1 MSFLWYNLLRKGHFC
16 MNVNELFKKDEEI
29 TLESYLKKCNIKD
42 IKEFC
47 SPSGKYLDNCFLY
60 EDIRSAVAEVKY
72 LLNYSNSTIVIVQ
85 DADLDGICSTVILYQ
100 YLSNLNPNWNIRILI
115 HKGKERGLSD
125 EDIMNDI
132 ILLHPDLVFVPDAGT
147 NDKIQAEELCKADIG
162 LVVIDHH
169 NYDTPIEKGILINNQ
184 NPNYKV
190 QRDGSGTLVTHKFLQ
205 AMDTEFNLNWSS
217 FCIDLVAL
225 SLISDSMNMNN
236 MENRTYYHYGLE
248 TIDCVQNEF
257 LRQCMFKFIG
267 DKEYTQRDIAF
278 KIVPKFNSIVRSKDQ
293 ILKQR
298 LIYAFLGQD
307 NIEEVLDLCAEAH
320 KNQIE
325 TVNNIIEANVGKIKE
340 ITDNNL
346 IILSCDDMPRSYSGL
361 IAGKVMNMCDNKPT
375 IVGKIIDGEFIG
387 SLRSPIPLQ
396 EDLDK
401 NELIEWCHGHAES
414 AGICI
419 KEENIDNIVEYYNGL
434 NLSYSPQI
442 DVLQSYS
449 INNIPNY
456 LFNEF
461 GANMDVIWGK
471 GLEQPKFH
479 ITLEYNPIDF
489 TIMGKSKTTLKLKQ
503 NGIDI
508 MWFFTDKKK
517 KEKLKIGYINEGGDF
532 IENPFVDTIYKLEII
547 GTLGIN
553 VWNNRTTNQIIV
565 EDFEVKEKKI
575 IKPSDLFI

>member
-1 MSFLWYNLLRKGHFC
+1 

-147 NDKIQAEELCKADIG
+147 NDKIQAEKLCKANIG

-225 SLISDSMNMNN
+225 ILISDSMNMNN

-325 TVNNIIEANVGKIKE
+325 TVNNIIEANIGKIKE
-340 ITDNNL
+340 IADNNL
-346 IILSCDDMPRSYSGL
+346 IVLSCDDMPRSYSGL

-419 KEENIDNIVEYYNGL
+419 KETNIDNIVEYYNGL

-456 LFNEF
+456 LFDEF

-517 KEKLKIGYINEGGDF
+517 KEKLKIGYINESGDF

>member
-1 MSFLWYNLLRKGHFC
+1 

-125 EDIMNDI
+125 EDVMNDI

-205 AMDTEFNLNWSS
+205 AMDIEFNLNWSS

-236 MENRTYYHYGLE
+236 MENRTYYYYGLE

-419 KEENIDNIVEYYNGL
+419 KETNIDNIVEYYNGL

>member
-1 MSFLWYNLLRKGHFC
+1 

-125 EDIMNDI
+125 ENIMNDI

-205 AMDTEFNLNWSS
+205 AMDIEFNLNWSS

-257 LRQCMFKFIG
+257 LRQCMLKFIG

-419 KEENIDNIVEYYNGL
+419 KETNIDNIVEYYNGL

>member
-1 MSFLWYNLLRKGHFC
+1 

-60 EDIRSAVAEVKY
+60 EDIKSAVAEVKY

-205 AMDTEFNLNWSS
+205 AMDIEFNLNWSS

-419 KEENIDNIVEYYNGL
+419 KETNIDNIVEYYNGL

-442 DVLQSYS
+442 DVLKSYS
-449 INNIPNY
+449 INDIPNY
-456 LFNEF
+456 LFDEF

-517 KEKLKIGYINEGGDF
+517 KEKLKIGYINEDGDF

>member
-1 MSFLWYNLLRKGHFC
+1 

-205 AMDTEFNLNWSS
+205 AMDIEFNLNWSS

-419 KEENIDNIVEYYNGL
+419 KETNIDNIVEYYNGL

-442 DVLQSYS
+442 DVLQSYN

>member
-1 MSFLWYNLLRKGHFC
+1 

-325 TVNNIIEANVGKIKE
+325 TVNNIIEANIGKIKE
-340 ITDNNL
+340 IADNNL
-346 IILSCDDMPRSYSGL
+346 IVLSCDDMPRSYSGL

-419 KEENIDNIVEYYNGL
+419 NETNIDNIVEYYNGL

-517 KEKLKIGYINEGGDF
+517 KEKLKIGYINESGDF

>member
-1 MSFLWYNLLRKGHFC
+1 

-147 NDKIQAEELCKADIG
+147 NDKIQAEELCKANIG

-325 TVNNIIEANVGKIKE
+325 TVNNIIEANIGKIKE
-340 ITDNNL
+340 IADNNL
-346 IILSCDDMPRSYSGL
+346 IVLSCDDMPRSYSGL

-419 KEENIDNIVEYYNGL
+419 KESNIDNIVEYYNGL

-517 KEKLKIGYINEGGDF
+517 KEKLKIGYINESGDF

>member
-1 MSFLWYNLLRKGHFC
+1 

-325 TVNNIIEANVGKIKE
+325 TVNNIIEANIGKIKE
-340 ITDNNL
+340 IADNNL
-346 IILSCDDMPRSYSGL
+346 IVLSCDDMPRSYSGL

-419 KEENIDNIVEYYNGL
+419 KETNIDNIVEYYNGL

-517 KEKLKIGYINEGGDF
+517 KEKLKIGYINESGDF

>member
-1 MSFLWYNLLRKGHFC
+1 

-132 ILLHPDLVFVPDAGT
+132 MLLHPDLVFVPDAGT

-325 TVNNIIEANVGKIKE
+325 TVNNIIEANIGKIKE
-340 ITDNNL
+340 IADNNL
-346 IILSCDDMPRSYSGL
+346 IVLSCDDMPRSYSGL

-419 KEENIDNIVEYYNGL
+419 KESNIDNIVEYYNGL

-517 KEKLKIGYINEGGDF
+517 KEKLKIGYINESGDF

>member
-1 MSFLWYNLLRKGHFC
+1 

-125 EDIMNDI
+125 EDVMNDI

-205 AMDTEFNLNWSS
+205 AMDIEFNLNWSS

-419 KEENIDNIVEYYNGL
+419 KETNIDNIVEYYNGL

-449 INNIPNY
+449 INDIPNY

-517 KEKLKIGYINEGGDF
+517 KEKLKIGYINEDGDF

>member
-1 MSFLWYNLLRKGHFC
+1 

-205 AMDTEFNLNWSS
+205 AMDIEFNLNWSS

-325 TVNNIIEANVGKIKE
+325 TVNNIIEANIGKIKE

-419 KEENIDNIVEYYNGL
+419 KETNIDNIVEYYNGL

>member
-1 MSFLWYNLLRKGHFC
+1 

-100 YLSNLNPNWNIRILI
+100 YLSNLNSNWNIRILI

-132 ILLHPDLVFVPDAGT
+132 MLLHPDLVFVPDAGT

-205 AMDTEFNLNWSS
+205 AMDIEFNLNWSS

-419 KEENIDNIVEYYNGL
+419 KETNIDNIVEYYNSL

-449 INNIPNY
+449 INDIPNY

-517 KEKLKIGYINEGGDF
+517 KEKLKIGYINEDGDF

>member
-1 MSFLWYNLLRKGHFC
+1 

-132 ILLHPDLVFVPDAGT
+132 MLLHPDLVFVPDAGT

-325 TVNNIIEANVGKIKE
+325 TVNNIIEANIGKIKE
-340 ITDNNL
+340 IADNNL
-346 IILSCDDMPRSYSGL
+346 IVLSCDDMPRSYSGL

-414 AGICI
+414 AGIRI
-419 KEENIDNIVEYYNGL
+419 KETNIDNIVEYYNGL

-517 KEKLKIGYINEGGDF
+517 KEKLKIGYINESGDF

-547 GTLGIN
+547 CILVIN
-553 VWNNRTTNQIIV
+553 VWNNRITNQIIF

>member
-1 MSFLWYNLLRKGHFC
+1 
-16 MNVNELFKKDEEI
+16 MNINELFKKDEEI

-125 EDIMNDI
+125 EDVMNDI

-205 AMDTEFNLNWSS
+205 AMDIEFNLNWSS

-419 KEENIDNIVEYYNGL
+419 KETNIDNIVEYYNGL

>member
-1 MSFLWYNLLRKGHFC
+1 

-125 EDIMNDI
+125 EDIMNDN

-147 NDKIQAEELCKADIG
+147 NDKIQAEELYKADIG

-419 KEENIDNIVEYYNGL
+419 KETNIDNIVEYYNGL

-442 DVLQSYS
+442 DVLQSYN

-517 KEKLKIGYINEGGDF
+517 KEKLKIGYINEDGDF

>member
-1 MSFLWYNLLRKGHFC
+1 
-16 MNVNELFKKDEEI
+16 MNINELFKKDEEI

-205 AMDTEFNLNWSS
+205 AMDIEFNLNWSS

-419 KEENIDNIVEYYNGL
+419 KETNIDNIVEYYNGL

-442 DVLQSYS
+442 DVLQSYN

-517 KEKLKIGYINEGGDF
+517 KEKLKIGYINEDGDF

>member
-1 MSFLWYNLLRKGHFC
+1 

-205 AMDTEFNLNWSS
+205 AMDIEFNLNWSS

-419 KEENIDNIVEYYNGL
+419 KETNIDNIVEYYNGL
-434 NLSYSPQI
+434 NLSFSPQI
-442 DVLQSYS
+442 DVLQSYN

-517 KEKLKIGYINEGGDF
+517 KEKLKIGYINEDGDF

>member
-1 MSFLWYNLLRKGHFC
+1 

-325 TVNNIIEANVGKIKE
+325 TVNNIIEANIGKIKE

-346 IILSCDDMPRSYSGL
+346 IVLSCDDMPRSYSGL

-419 KEENIDNIVEYYNGL
+419 KETNIDNIVEYYNGL

-456 LFNEF
+456 LFDEF

-517 KEKLKIGYINEGGDF
+517 KEKLKIGYINESGDF

>member
-1 MSFLWYNLLRKGHFC
+1 

>member
-1 MSFLWYNLLRKGHFC
+1 

-60 EDIRSAVAEVKY
+60 EDIRSAVAEIKY

-125 EDIMNDI
+125 EDVMNDI

-205 AMDTEFNLNWSS
+205 AMDIEFNLNWSS

-419 KEENIDNIVEYYNGL
+419 KETNIDNIVEYYNGL

-449 INNIPNY
+449 INDIPNY

-517 KEKLKIGYINEGGDF
+517 KEKLKIGYINEDGDF

>member
-1 MSFLWYNLLRKGHFC
+1 

-115 HKGKERGLSD
+115 HKGKERGLND

-132 ILLHPDLVFVPDAGT
+132 MLLHPDLVFVPDAGT

-205 AMDTEFNLNWSS
+205 AMDIEFNLNWSS

>member
-1 MSFLWYNLLRKGHFC
+1 

-147 NDKIQAEELCKADIG
+147 NDKIQAEELYKADIG

-169 NYDTPIEKGILINNQ
+169 NYDTPIEKGTLINNQ

>member
-1 MSFLWYNLLRKGHFC
+1 MK
-16 MNVNELFKKDEEI
+16 VNELFKKDEEI

-125 EDIMNDI
+125 EDVMNDI

-205 AMDTEFNLNWSS
+205 AMDIEFNLNWSS

-419 KEENIDNIVEYYNGL
+419 KETNIDNIVEYYNGL

-456 LFNEF
+456 LFDEF

-517 KEKLKIGYINEGGDF
+517 KEKLKIGYINEDGDF

>member
-1 MSFLWYNLLRKGHFC
+1 

-60 EDIRSAVAEVKY
+60 EDIKSAVAEVKY

-125 EDIMNDI
+125 EDVMNDI

-205 AMDTEFNLNWSS
+205 AMDIEFNLNWSS

-419 KEENIDNIVEYYNGL
+419 KETNIDNIVEYYNGL

-442 DVLQSYS
+442 DVLKSYS
-449 INNIPNY
+449 INDIPNY
-456 LFNEF
+456 LFDEF
-461 GANMDVIWGK
+461 GAKIGVIWGK

>member
-1 MSFLWYNLLRKGHFC
+1 

-132 ILLHPDLVFVPDAGT
+132 MLLHPDLVFVPDAGT

-325 TVNNIIEANVGKIKE
+325 TVNNIIEANIGKIKE

-361 IAGKVMNMCDNKPT
+361 IAGKVMNICDNKPT

-419 KEENIDNIVEYYNGL
+419 KETNIDNIVEYYNGL

-517 KEKLKIGYINEGGDF
+517 KEKLKIGYINESGDF

>member
-1 MSFLWYNLLRKGHFC
+1 

-132 ILLHPDLVFVPDAGT
+132 MLLHPDLVFVPDAGT

-419 KEENIDNIVEYYNGL
+419 KETNIDNIVEYYNGL

-449 INNIPNY
+449 INDIPNY

>member
-1 MSFLWYNLLRKGHFC
+1 

-162 LVVIDHH
+162 LIVIDHH
-169 NYDTPIEKGILINNQ
+169 NYDTPIEKGTLINNQ

-205 AMDTEFNLNWSS
+205 AMDIEFNLNWSS

-293 ILKQR
+293 ILKQK

-340 ITDNNL
+340 IADNNL
-346 IILSCDDMPRSYSGL
+346 IVLSCDDMPRSYSGL
-361 IAGKVMNMCDNKPT
+361 IAGKIMNMCNNKPT
-375 IVGKIIDGEFIG
+375 IVGKIIDNEFIG

-401 NELIEWCHGHAES
+401 NELVEWCHGHQES

-419 KEENIDNIVEYYNGL
+419 KEENITPLIDCYNGL
-434 NLSYSPQI
+434 QLSYSPQI

-553 VWNNRTTNQIIV
+553 VWNNRITNQIIV

>member
-125 EDIMNDI
+125 EDIMNNI

>member
-1 MSFLWYNLLRKGHFC
+1 

-132 ILLHPDLVFVPDAGT
+132 MLLHPDLVFVPDAGT

-325 TVNNIIEANVGKIKE
+325 TVNNIIEANIGKIKK

-346 IILSCDDMPRSYSGL
+346 IVLSCDDMPRSYSGL

-419 KEENIDNIVEYYNGL
+419 KETNIDNIVEYYNGL

-517 KEKLKIGYINEGGDF
+517 KEKLKIGYINESGDF

>member
-1 MSFLWYNLLRKGHFC
+1 

-132 ILLHPDLVFVPDAGT
+132 MLLHPDLVFVPDAGT
-147 NDKIQAEELCKADIG
+147 NDKIQAEKLCKANIG

-325 TVNNIIEANVGKIKE
+325 TVNNIIEANIGKIKE
-340 ITDNNL
+340 IADNNL
-346 IILSCDDMPRSYSGL
+346 IVLSCDDMPRSYSGL

-419 KEENIDNIVEYYNGL
+419 KETNIDNIVEYYNGL

-517 KEKLKIGYINEGGDF
+517 KEKLKIGYINESGDF

>member
-1 MSFLWYNLLRKGHFC
+1 

-205 AMDTEFNLNWSS
+205 AMDIEFNLNWSS

>member
-1 MSFLWYNLLRKGHFC
+1 

-125 EDIMNDI
+125 EDVMNDI

-205 AMDTEFNLNWSS
+205 AMDIEFNLNWSS

-401 NELIEWCHGHAES
+401 NELIEWCRGHAES

-419 KEENIDNIVEYYNGL
+419 KETNIDNIVEYYNGL

-442 DVLQSYS
+442 DVLQSYN

-517 KEKLKIGYINEGGDF
+517 KEKLKIGYINEDGDF

>member
-1 MSFLWYNLLRKGHFC
+1 

-60 EDIRSAVAEVKY
+60 EDIKSAVAEVKY

-125 EDIMNDI
+125 EDVMNDI

-205 AMDTEFNLNWSS
+205 AMDIEFNLNWSS

-419 KEENIDNIVEYYNGL
+419 KETNIDNIVKYYNGL

-449 INNIPNY
+449 INDIPNY

-532 IENPFVDTIYKLEII
+532 IENPFVDTMYKLEII

>member
-1 MSFLWYNLLRKGHFC
+1 

-125 EDIMNDI
+125 EDVMNDI

-205 AMDTEFNLNWSS
+205 AMDIEFNLNWSS

-419 KEENIDNIVEYYNGL
+419 KETNIDNIVEYYNGL

-442 DVLQSYS
+442 DVLQSYN

-517 KEKLKIGYINEGGDF
+517 KEKLKIGYINEDGDF
-532 IENPFVDTIYKLEII
+532 IENPFVDTMYKLEII

-575 IKPSDLFI
+575 IKPSDLFV

>member
-1 MSFLWYNLLRKGHFC
+1 

-190 QRDGSGTLVTHKFLQ
+190 QKDGSGTLVTHKFLQ

-325 TVNNIIEANVGKIKE
+325 TVNNIIEANIGKIKE
-340 ITDNNL
+340 IADNNL
-346 IILSCDDMPRSYSGL
+346 IVLSCDDMPRSYSGL

-419 KEENIDNIVEYYNGL
+419 KETNIDNIVEYYNGL

-517 KEKLKIGYINEGGDF
+517 KEKLKIGYINESGDF

>member
-1 MSFLWYNLLRKGHFC
+1 
-16 MNVNELFKKDEEI
+16 MNINELFKKDEEI

-132 ILLHPDLVFVPDAGT
+132 MLLHPDLVFVPDAGT

-257 LRQCMFKFIG
+257 LRQCMLKFIG

-387 SLRSPIPLQ
+387 SLRSPMPLQ

-419 KEENIDNIVEYYNGL
+419 KETNIDNIVEYYNGL

-517 KEKLKIGYINEGGDF
+517 KEKLKIGYINEDGDF